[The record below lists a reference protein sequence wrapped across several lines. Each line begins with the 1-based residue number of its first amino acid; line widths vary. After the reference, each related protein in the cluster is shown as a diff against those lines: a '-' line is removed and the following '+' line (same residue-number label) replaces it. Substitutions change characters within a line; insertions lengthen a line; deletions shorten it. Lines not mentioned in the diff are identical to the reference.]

1 MSKAQRWDE
10 ISALVSDEMLH
21 TIATV
26 GTYDQ
31 IGQLLAE
38 RYGPLIDRIEFSIPV
53 NNPEDG
59 ERLTSMLT
67 ELQATSRR

>member
-1 MSKAQRWDE
+1 MTRSGR
-10 ISALVSDEMLH
+10 
-21 TIATV
+21 
-26 GTYDQ
+26 
-31 IGQLLAE
+31 LLAE
-38 RYGPLIDRIEFSIPV
+38 RYGALIDRIEFSIPV